1 MEPWGGMRALGLHR
15 MPLDVAADG
24 SFWLNGSA
32 PTDEGCGGVAH
43 YDGTTWT
50 SYLVEYC
57 IHDLAIAPDGSV
69 WLGAMT
75 ATPTGTTRSTST
87 SSPPR
92 PWRPRAVRERRDM
105 MRKMRSALVVAISLA
120 LLGGLGGVAAAQQ
133 PAAQATDG
141 WAIVTGTQS
150 SPDRRR
156 RLLLGRE
163 EPEHERPRL
172 EGDVCIA
179 VEVDEG
185 GDGLTTMWSS
195 ITITNADGSWRGH
208 SVGFMDEQE
217 AHHHTSWFE
226 GDGAYEGLAFIQR
239 LTEANPEFPSA
250 GGNLD
255 FVGLI
260 YRGRAPADGHPGL
273 GCRLGR
279 GRRVARIDIE
289 LLVWPR
295 RPPSR
300 RGFAVLDVSKP
311 RRRARPDAGLP

>member
-1 MEPWGGMRALGLHR
+1 MRR
-15 MPLDVAADG
+15 
-24 SFWLNGSA
+24 
-32 PTDEGCGGVAH
+32 
-43 YDGTTWT
+43 
-50 SYLVEYC
+50 
-57 IHDLAIAPDGSV
+57 
-69 WLGAMT
+69 
-75 ATPTGTTRSTST
+75 
-87 SSPPR
+87 
-92 PWRPRAVRERRDM
+92 
-105 MRKMRSALVVAISLA
+105 MRSALVVAISLA

-141 WAIVTGTQS
+141 WAIVTGTQFLTG
-150 SPDRRR
+150 P
-156 RLLLGRE
+156 GRDCFLAGKN
-163 EPEHERPRL
+163 RNTSDPRL

-260 YRGRAPADGHPGL
+260 YEGELPPMVIPDWAADSAG
-273 GCRLGR
+273 
-279 GRRVARIDIE
+279 
-289 LLVWPR
+289 
-295 RPPSR
+295 
-300 RGFAVLDVSKP
+300 
-311 RRRARPDAGLP
+311 DAE